1 MPKGKIKI
9 CRTIS
14 WLGDCSLSPTTP
26 KNVMFNNLMQ
36 FNTKPSQ
43 HKWKGTFDITDNHNK
58 TLAHPLVLH
67 DIKCMPDPV
76 YNLIIFW
83 CKYMRYIGLFISH
96 SFIQH
101 HNNPIYILC
110 TNYFYSYAST
120 YDIFPMNG
128 VIMCALWL
136 NVIFP

>member
-1 MPKGKIKI
+1 MKI

-43 HKWKGTFDITDNHNK
+43 HKWKGTFDIMDNHNK
-58 TLAHPLVLH
+58 NIDASNSVTWYQITLLDVF
-67 DIKCMPDPV
+67 I

-83 CKYMRYIGLFISH
+83 CKYMRYLGLFISY

>member
-43 HKWKGTFDITDNHNK
+43 HKWKDTFDIMDNHNK
-58 TLAHPLVLH
+58 NIDASNSVTWYQMYVLWFDHFLMQIYAISRPIHQSYIHSTSQQSNLYSLHKLLLLLCLYLRHISNERSNNVCLV
-67 DIKCMPDPV
+67 
-76 YNLIIFW
+76 
-83 CKYMRYIGLFISH
+83 
-96 SFIQH
+96 
-101 HNNPIYILC
+101 
-110 TNYFYSYAST
+110 T
-120 YDIFPMNG
+120 
-128 VIMCALWL
+128 
-136 NVIFP
+136 